1 MLSRE
6 RVHDDHHCDRVSLLT
21 GEVNLTT
28 ATGENDV
35 EARQQQ
41 QQQIVG
47 ISSNDYMRV
56 ANSIH
61 DSELGNIDRTKKTS
75 KERRRFRDDINDIN
89 DINDRGDEK
98 SCMRSMQQFCYSC
111 SGVDSDDDDAT
122 VTSKMRYTLAES
134 TLAVTIYYA
143 FQYIIHNPT
152 CNFLFKCGCTWTWA
166 GGWNRCNIWNS
177 SGPKCPWCMS
187 RAYVSWTTDYLV
199 FAIML
204 ITFLFCLHRR
214 KRVHYSIRLL
224 SPIIMYFVSSII
236 VGLAFKIATN
246 YPYFIF

>member
-1 MLSRE
+1 MQSPERE
-6 RVHDDHHCDRVSLLT
+6 REDRHSDRVSLLLAD
-21 GEVNLTT
+21 EVNPTTTTT
-28 ATGENDV
+28 ATGDSDV
-35 EARQQQ
+35 EAQHNYIR
-41 QQQIVG
+41 I
-47 ISSNDYMRV
+47 
-56 ANSIH
+56 ANPIH
-61 DSELGNIDRTKKTS
+61 DSESGDIVIHDSESGDIVRTKKTS
-75 KERRRFRDDINDIN
+75 NERRRRFRNDIN
-89 DINDRGDEK
+89 DIDDRGYAK
-98 SCMRSMQQFCYSC
+98 SFMRRMQLFCYSC

-134 TLAVTIYYA
+134 TVAVIIYYA

-166 GGWNRCNIWNS
+166 GGWNHCNIWNS

-187 RAYVSWTTDYLV
+187 RAYISWTTDYLV
-199 FAIML
+199 FVIML
-204 ITFLFCLHRR
+204 ITFLFCLYRR
-214 KRVHYSIRLL
+214 KRIHYSIRLL